1 MAGLQEGTM
10 EEGRF
15 SPKRHWVSLDK
26 RQECL
31 ALFQEGNGTVRDYR
45 RRYAQGDDS
54 WAYRER
60 V

>member
-1 MAGLQEGTM
+1 MRRERN
-10 EEGRF
+10 GRKGF
-15 SPKRHWVSLDK
+15 SPK
-26 RQECL
+26 E
-31 ALFQEGNGTVRDYR
+31 ALGLKYTVRDYR